1 LVPSVRTLGGHPPS
15 VFDFACASAAPRAP
29 SLLQP
34 CIERLSAALGAM
46 RGCTDLARVVVSF
59 FPKRHGDRLFPL
71 PMVLP
76 SPCNVALVDGD
87 FSRWHHGDNGWNIVV
102 VDPICWPDDPPRSAH
117 FVKTALPLLLPKT
130 RWVEYGDANKCVTRN
145 KEWPSLSLVAA
156 ARPAGDVIA
165 VRHYHDEHLGNGPTR
180 ENKPH
185 RTVKDE
191 FIETRMHMKIRRMQP
206 SVFTDIDAQEAWYR
220 AQGFEFDGFVNDAMC
235 LAWQNTSL
243 ARQFSCVWSS
253 EITSFSMREQL
264 SFFHAAPAGLRVEW
278 RTYRGSIRAK
288 TTSEGLVLSFQKEV
302 KRRVAK
308 LKLFTPGLLTSRFDV
323 LAVIEP
329 PQKICTIEL
338 PMNSS
343 ARTLTP
349 RQWGDVIVAY
359 NAAEIIAE
367 VPLRERK
374 VNALFDPLQL

>member
-1 LVPSVRTLGGHPPS
+1 
-15 VFDFACASAAPRAP
+15 
-29 SLLQP
+29 
-34 CIERLSAALGAM
+34 M
-46 RGCTDLARVVVSF
+46 RDCTDLARVVVSF

-165 VRHYHDEHLGNGPTR
+165 VRHYSDEHLGNGPTR
-180 ENKPH
+180 KNKPH
-185 RTVKDE
+185 RTIRDE
-191 FIETRMHMKIRRMQP
+191 FIETRMHMKLRGKPP

-253 EITSFSMREQL
+253 EVRVVPDCNLLFGQFACLFGCASL
-264 SFFHAAPAGLRVEW
+264 PAR
-278 RTYRGSIRAK
+278 SH
-288 TTSEGLVLSFQKEV
+288 
-302 KRRVAK
+302 
-308 LKLFTPGLLTSRFDV
+308 
-323 LAVIEP
+323 
-329 PQKICTIEL
+329 
-338 PMNSS
+338 
-343 ARTLTP
+343 TL
-349 RQWGDVIVAY
+349 
-359 NAAEIIAE
+359 
-367 VPLRERK
+367 
-374 VNALFDPLQL
+374 

>member
-1 LVPSVRTLGGHPPS
+1 
-15 VFDFACASAAPRAP
+15 
-29 SLLQP
+29 
-34 CIERLSAALGAM
+34 
-46 RGCTDLARVVVSF
+46 
-59 FPKRHGDRLFPL
+59 
-71 PMVLP
+71 
-76 SPCNVALVDGD
+76 
-87 FSRWHHGDNGWNIVV
+87 
-102 VDPICWPDDPPRSAH
+102 
-117 FVKTALPLLLPKT
+117 
-130 RWVEYGDANKCVTRN
+130 
-145 KEWPSLSLVAA
+145 
-156 ARPAGDVIA
+156 
-165 VRHYHDEHLGNGPTR
+165 
-180 ENKPH
+180 
-185 RTVKDE
+185 
-191 FIETRMHMKIRRMQP
+191 
-206 SVFTDIDAQEAWYR
+206 
-220 AQGFEFDGFVNDAMC
+220 
-235 LAWQNTSL
+235 
-243 ARQFSCVWSS
+243 
-253 EITSFSMREQL
+253 MREQL

-308 LKLFTPGLLTSRFDV
+308 LKLLTPGMLTSRFDV